1 MNWQLLLKIG
11 EQLIPFTQTAVADA
25 EAIGRVIAAIRSAGF
40 QEDTDALNAA
50 ITDDERREAISRA
63 IAANT
68 PPQG

>member
-11 EQLIPFTQTAVADA
+11 EQFVPFTQTALADA
-25 EAIGRVIAAIRSAGF
+25 EAIGRVIAALRAAGF

-50 ITDDERREAISRA
+50 ITDDDRREAISRA